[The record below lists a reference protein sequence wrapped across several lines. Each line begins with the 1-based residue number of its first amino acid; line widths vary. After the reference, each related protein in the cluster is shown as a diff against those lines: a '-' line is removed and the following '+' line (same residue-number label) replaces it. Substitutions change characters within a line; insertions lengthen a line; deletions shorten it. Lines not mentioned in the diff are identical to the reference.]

1 MPVIIYLVFTGYV
14 LVISFVVTQK
24 RLFMQHSSEAPA
36 VQSVAKGQGKALSIV
51 CLLVAMSSLQGGAA
65 LAKSL
70 FAGIGAE
77 GVTALRIG
85 FSAIFLCAIFRPW
98 RTPLTQIAWRP
109 IIMYGTALGCMNL
122 AFYMA
127 LKTIP
132 LGPAVAIEFTGPL
145 AVAIF
150 YSRRPA
156 DLIWLGLAVFGLYLL
171 LPIGQLSG
179 ALDTTGILFAL
190 FAGACWA
197 VYIIAGK
204 KAGDANGRMSVP
216 LGALVATIFIFPI
229 GFYHAGTDLFSLS
242 ILPTALLVALFS
254 STLPYSLEMIALTRL
269 PSKTFSMLMSLEPA
283 LGAISGYLFLKEGLT
298 SSQGIAVLCIIVSSM
313 GITGAIGRTRK

>member
-1 MPVIIYLVFTGYV
+1 MQDSTG
-14 LVISFVVTQK
+14 TTAAAA
-24 RLFMQHSSEAPA
+24 M
-36 VQSVAKGQGKALSIV
+36 KGQSKAISIV

-70 FAGIGAE
+70 FSDIGAE

-98 RTPLTQIAWRP
+98 RTPLKQIVWLP
-109 IIMYGTALGCMNL
+109 IVLYGTALGCMNL

-132 LGPAVAIEFTGPL
+132 LGPAVAIEFSGPL

-150 YSRRPA
+150 YSRRAA
-156 DLIWLGLAVFGLYLL
+156 DLVWLGLAVFGLFLL

-179 ALDTTGILFAL
+179 GLDTTGILFAL

-204 KAGDANGRMSVP
+204 RAGDANGRVSVP
-216 LGALVATIFIFPI
+216 LGALVATMFIFPI
-229 GFYHAGTDLFSLS
+229 GWVHAGSELFSLS
-242 ILPTALLVALFS
+242 ILPIALLVALFS

-269 PSKTFSMLMSLEPA
+269 PSKTFSTLMSLEPA

-298 SSQGIAVLCIIVSSM
+298 TSQGIAVICIIVSSM
-313 GITGAIGRTRK
+313 GITGAIGRARK

>member
-1 MPVIIYLVFTGYV
+1 MQQLSESIPV
-14 LVISFVVTQK
+14 SA
-24 RLFMQHSSEAPA
+24 AP
-36 VQSVAKGQGKALSIV
+36 KGQGKAFSIA
-51 CLLVAMSSLQGGAA
+51 CLLIAMASLQGGAA

-85 FSAIFLCAIFRPW
+85 FSAIFLCAIYRPW
-98 RTPLTQIAWRP
+98 RVPAQQIVWRP
-109 IIMYGTALGCMNL
+109 ILVYGTALGCMNL
-122 AFYMA
+122 AFYMS

-132 LGPAVAIEFTGPL
+132 LGPAVAIEFSGPL

-156 DLIWLGLAVFGLYLL
+156 DLVWLALAAFGLFLL
-171 LPIGQLSG
+171 LPLGHISGGLDIGGVLV
-179 ALDTTGILFAL
+179 AL

-197 VYIIAGK
+197 VYIVWGK
-204 KAGDANGRMSVP
+204 KAGEANGRVSVP
-216 LGALVATIFIFPI
+216 LGALTAAIFIFPI
-229 GFYHAGTDLFSLS
+229 GLMHAGSQLFSLS

-269 PSKTFSMLMSLEPA
+269 PSKTFSTLMSLEPA
-283 LGAISGYLFLKEGLT
+283 LGAVSGYLFLKEGLS
-298 SSQGIAVLCIIVSSM
+298 SSQVIAVACIIVSSI
-313 GITGAIGRTRK
+313 GITGAIGKARR